1 MPAEFMNFSRTP
13 LPMMFLMD
21 IYFFYYDPQ
30 GLLSEHYDK
39 HPVFI
44 LKDVK
49 FKELKAMMDYMYR
62 GEVNI
67 SQDQLAALLKAAE
80 SLQIKGLSES
90 KTGGGGGGGGG
101 KSIESSRQQQ
111 QKVVTQPT
119 APSLDIPH
127 ASSGL
132 TIEKNSKVPRQSLA
146 QSSVS
151 DLPEDSASPQLPKGL
166 SSR

>member
-1 MPAEFMNFSRTP
+1 M
-13 LPMMFLMD
+13 
-21 IYFFYYDPQ
+21 
-30 GLLSEHYDK
+30 SEHYDK

-67 SQDQLAALLKAAE
+67 SQDQLTALLKAAE
-80 SLQIKGLSES
+80 SLQIKGLSDS
-90 KTGGGGGGGGG
+90 RTGGGSTGSSSTT
-101 KSIESSRQQQ
+101 KSDTRQSKVSS
-111 QKVVTQPT
+111 VDN
-119 APSLDIPH
+119 LH

-132 TIEKNSKVPRQSLA
+132 TIEKNKVPRREQ
-146 QSSVS
+146 QVSVS
-151 DLPEDSASPQLPKGL
+151 DLPDDSASPQIARGI

>member
-1 MPAEFMNFSRTP
+1 M
-13 LPMMFLMD
+13 
-21 IYFFYYDPQ
+21 
-30 GLLSEHYDK
+30 
-39 HPVFI
+39 FI

-90 KTGGGGGGGGG
+90 KTGGSSSG
-101 KSIESSRQQQ
+101 KMMDTRQ
-111 QKVVTQPT
+111 QKVVPQTTTT
-119 APSLDIPH
+119 AADIPH
-127 ASSGL
+127 MSSGL
-132 TIEKNSKVPRQSLA
+132 TIEKNKVPRQVMA
-146 QSSVS
+146 HGPVG
-151 DLPEDSASPQLPKGL
+151 DLPEDTASPQLSKGL

>member
-1 MPAEFMNFSRTP
+1 MKCNEQNVIFNCC
-13 LPMMFLMD
+13 LWL
-21 IYFFYYDPQ
+21 Q

-90 KTGGGGGGGGG
+90 RTGGNGCT
-101 KSIESSRQQQ
+101 KPDTRQSKVSSQS
-111 QKVVTQPT
+111 T

-146 QSSVS
+146 QSSVG
-151 DLPEDSASPQLPKGL
+151 DLPEDSASPSIPKGI

>member
-1 MPAEFMNFSRTP
+1 MLQNDLVKT
-13 LPMMFLMD
+13 FLL
-21 IYFFYYDPQ
+21 IFQ

-67 SQDQLAALLKAAE
+67 SQDQLTALLKAAE
-80 SLQIKGLSES
+80 SLQIKGLSDS
-90 KTGGGGGGGGG
+90 RTGGSSTTTTG
-101 KSIESSRQQQ
+101 KTESTRSA
-111 QKVVTQPT
+111 KT
-119 APSLDIPH
+119 ASSTSGSVDIPH
-127 ASSGL
+127 SSSGL
-132 TIEKNSKVPRQSLA
+132 SMEKINKVPRQSL
-146 QSSVS
+146 QQISVS
-151 DLPEDSASPQLPKGL
+151 DLPDDSASPHLRGI

>member
-1 MPAEFMNFSRTP
+1 M
-13 LPMMFLMD
+13 L
-21 IYFFYYDPQ
+21 Q
-30 GLLSEHYDK
+30 CLLSEHYDK

-90 KTGGGGGGGGG
+90 KTAGSS
-101 KSIESSRQQQ
+101 KTESRAQKTVSQPISR
-111 QKVVTQPT
+111 VS
-119 APSLDIPH
+119 PSLDIPH

-132 TIEKNSKVPRQSLA
+132 TIEKNKVPRQSVA
-146 QSSVS
+146 QGPVA
-151 DLPEDSASPQLPKGL
+151 DLPEDTASPQGSAKRLC
-166 SSR
+166 SRYFKII

>member
-1 MPAEFMNFSRTP
+1 MSLTNKIK
-13 LPMMFLMD
+13 MFNL
-21 IYFFYYDPQ
+21 Q

-67 SQDQLAALLKAAE
+67 SQDQLTALLKAAE
-80 SLQIKGLSES
+80 SLQIKGLSDS
-90 KTGGGGGGGGG
+90 RTGGSSTSTTTG
-101 KSIESSRQQQ
+101 KTSDSRSAKTASS
-111 QKVVTQPT
+111 TT
-119 APSLDIPH
+119 AASASNVDIPH
-127 ASSGL
+127 ASTGL
-132 TIEKNSKVPRQSLA
+132 TIEKNKVPRQSL
-146 QSSVS
+146 QQTSVS
-151 DLPEDSASPQLPKGL
+151 DLPEDSASPGIRV